1 MGVIGILVWF
11 LTPLVSRWL
20 LAGKYELSSVL
31 IIAMLVSGVLKVVSV
46 FPTSVVTALADR
58 RRLGYLSILAWATVA
73 LGAVGGAI
81 GARWGLTGLV
91 YGVSAAWLLR
101 SASAAALAA
110 PYLTRPR
117 SHSRTGVPGPEAV
130 DRETSVP

>member
-1 MGVIGILVWF
+1 MAVIGVLVWF

-20 LAGKYELSSVL
+20 LGGKYELSDAL

-58 RRLGYLSILAWATVA
+58 RRLGYLSMLAWVTVA
-73 LGAVGGAI
+73 LGAVAGAV

-91 YGVSAAWLLR
+91 YGVAGGWLLR
-101 SASAAALAA
+101 SASAAFLAA
-110 PYLTRPR
+110 PYLTAPR
-117 SHSRTGVPGPEAV
+117 SLHSPG
-130 DRETSVP
+130 